1 MCCKYTT
8 GSHSVLFLSSFSS
21 ISLSLLLSLYIS
33 LSPVSHTVCYCIT
46 VTYILL
52 KKSLPVFITCVEMQS
67 WKYQYLGK
75 KKNKNNNNDV
85 AIKTNLN
92 CKYLYEEHFPS
103 FLFLRSFIPFSFFW
117 DLWEIFSRRCLSV
130 LPSVLTVYS
139 VCRFVSPGI
148 HKFNF
153 QLWFWFFRGFDS
165 VHLFTF
171 FLCATFSATY
181 FLPALSAFCSQ
192 TLNCSK
198 TSVEHVFDGCKSV
211 W

>member
-21 ISLSLLLSLYIS
+21 ISLSSSFSLHLPLACISYSLLLHYSNLYTLQKKPACFYYMRGNAELKIS
-33 LSPVSHTVCYCIT
+33 ISG
-46 VTYILL
+46 
-52 KKSLPVFITCVEMQS
+52 E
-67 WKYQYLGK
+67 
-75 KKNKNNNNDV
+75 KKNKNNNDV